1 MSYKTIIEPKDN
13 GYIGILKDS
22 QDNVLFTTAVNN
34 DIKAISNELSLYGI
48 ENLPKMP
55 LNNVSIKYITSEESN
70 KISSSKSV
78 TVNQTIPVNL
88 HFLSNTTQNIP
99 RKCCGRG

>member
-22 QDNVLFTTAVNN
+22 QDRILFTTAVNS
-34 DIKAISNELSLYGI
+34 DIKAINNELSLYGI
-48 ENLPKMP
+48 ENLPKIP
-55 LNNVSIKYITSEESN
+55 LTNISLKSITNEETVGASF
-70 KISSSKSV
+70 KSV
-78 TVNQTIPVNL
+78 AVNQTIPVNL
-88 HFLSNTTQNIP
+88 HSLAKTTQNIP